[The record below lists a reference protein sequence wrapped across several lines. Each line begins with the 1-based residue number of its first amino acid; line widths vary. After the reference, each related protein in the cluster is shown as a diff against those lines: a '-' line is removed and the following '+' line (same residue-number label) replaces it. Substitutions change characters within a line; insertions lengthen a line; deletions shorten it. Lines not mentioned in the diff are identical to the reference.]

1 MVNGAQKG
9 IVTIARRLGVQY
21 DYVTVTAH
29 ADMRIECSADV
40 CLCGLFRKW
49 PQRQESEKRPERQE
63 KATSRTPL
71 RRENRRVSMG
81 ANVEYVRRI
90 LQSAKFDEIGRG
102 SNLPRERACHCEN

>member
-40 CLCGLFRKW
+40 CLCGLFRHF
-49 PQRQESEKRPERQE
+49 PEMAAEAGIRK
-63 KATSRTPL
+63 KAR
-71 RRENRRVSMG
+71 
-81 ANVEYVRRI
+81 
-90 LQSAKFDEIGRG
+90 D
-102 SNLPRERACHCEN
+102 